1 MTTTGVVL
9 AAGKGARMQSKT
21 PKALHKV
28 AGVSLVGHCVR
39 IMRNAGLD
47 EIIVVAS
54 NEFIDSQEFTNAL
67 FADTQVA
74 IQEEQLGTANALSVV
89 RSKVSMA
96 ENLVVAPVDMIL
108 VTDSDIRRMVNRHRD
123 TKAVVTLLGS
133 RVDDPTGLGRVRLG
147 ASGQPI
153 DVLEEHEAD
162 AELLSNNLV
171 NTSWYC
177 FDSHW
182 IWDALDPISPAETGE
197 LYLPKV
203 VESAANVDRSQI
215 VVAENPESGI
225 GINDRVQLAI
235 VEKITRNRTNQTH
248 MTNGVTLQDP
258 ENTYIDIDV
267 QIGPDTEIRAGAHIG
282 TRTSIGSDVIIGPNT
297 QIYDSQIGNFAE
309 INGARIIESVVGERG
324 SIRPNSLI
332 RDGSNLMLGSKI
344 GNQAEIKNSIVG
356 AGSQISHFSYVGD
369 ATLGENVNIGAGTV
383 TCNYDGND
391 KHLTV
396 IEDDVFVGS
405 GTMLI
410 APITVG
416 KAARTGAG
424 SVVRTDV
431 AAGDTVAGVP
441 AKSIKSK

>member
-1 MTTTGVVL
+1 
-9 AAGKGARMQSKT
+9 
-21 PKALHKV
+21 
-28 AGVSLVGHCVR
+28 
-39 IMRNAGLD
+39 
-47 EIIVVAS
+47 
-54 NEFIDSQEFTNAL
+54 
-67 FADTQVA
+67 
-74 IQEEQLGTANALSVV
+74 
-89 RSKVSMA
+89 
-96 ENLVVAPVDMIL
+96 MIL
-108 VTDSDIRRMVNRHRD
+108 VTDSDVRRMVNHHLD

-162 AELLSNNLV
+162 TELLSNNLI

-177 FDSHW
+177 FDNQW
-182 IWDALDPISPAETGE
+182 IWDALDLISPAETGE

-203 VESAANVDRSQI
+203 VGSAANVDRSQI

-248 MTNGVTLQDP
+248 MANGVTLQDP

-267 QIGPDTEIRAGAHIG
+267 QIGPDTEVRAGAHIG

-297 QIYDSQIGNFAE
+297 QIYASQIGNFAE
-309 INGARIIESVVGERG
+309 INGARIVESVIGEQVSVG
-324 SIRPNSLI
+324 PNSLI
-332 RDGSNLMLGSKI
+332 RDGSNIMLGSRI

-356 AGSQISHFSYVGD
+356 AGSRVSHFSYVGD

-410 APITVG
+410 APIIVG

-424 SVVRTDV
+424 SVIRTDV
-431 AAGDTVAGVP
+431 AAGDKVAGVP